1 MLHLGV
7 TQEWVDEGRL
17 PKERTKSKVE
27 ETLRCIG
34 RGHTW
39 RVHNSSL
46 FHKDQNA
53 MEMSPGGDMVQR
65 IVVGQFMAMRYTRQ
79 SPVRDEIIWRYD
91 RELLEAPLR

>member
-39 RVHNSSL
+39 RVHNSS
-46 FHKDQNA
+46 FFPQGSECNGEVTRRRHGAADRGGTVRGNA
-53 MEMSPGGDMVQR
+53 THTTQSREGLDHMEV
-65 IVVGQFMAMRYTRQ
+65 
-79 SPVRDEIIWRYD
+79 
-91 RELLEAPLR
+91 

>member
-1 MLHLGV
+1 M
-7 TQEWVDEGRL
+7 
-17 PKERTKSKVE
+17 PKERTKSKAEV
-27 ETLRCIG
+27 TLRCIG

-53 MEMSPGGDMVQR
+53 MEMSPGGDMVER
-65 IVVGQFMAMRYTRQ
+65 IVVEQFVAMRYTQ
-79 SPVRDEIIWRYD
+79 LGPVRDEIIWRYD

>member
-1 MLHLGV
+1 M
-7 TQEWVDEGRL
+7 

-65 IVVGQFMAMRYTRQ
+65 IVVEQFVAMRYTQ
-79 SPVRDEIIWRYD
+79 SVPGGTRSYGGMIGSYWKLHFGEQHDGKKGYGFKE
-91 RELLEAPLR
+91 

>member
-1 MLHLGV
+1 MTDCPKAVLHLGV

-17 PKERTKSKVE
+17 PEERTKSKVE
-27 ETLRCIG
+27 GTLRCIG

-65 IVVGQFMAMRYTRQ
+65 IVVEQFVAMRHTRH
-79 SPVRDEIIWRYD
+79 SPGRD
-91 RELLEAPLR
+91 

>member
-1 MLHLGV
+1 
-7 TQEWVDEGRL
+7 L

-65 IVVGQFMAMRYTRQ
+65 IVVEQFVAMRHTRHC
-79 SPVRDEIIWRYD
+79 PVRDEIIWRYD
-91 RELLEAPLR
+91 RELLGAPLW

>member
-1 MLHLGV
+1 M
-7 TQEWVDEGRL
+7 

-53 MEMSPGGDMVQR
+53 MEMSPGGDMVQW
-65 IVVGQFMAMRYTRQ
+65 IVAEQFVAMRYTQ
-79 SPVRDEIIWRYD
+79 SCLVRDKIIRRYD
-91 RELLEAPLR
+91 RELLEAPLQ

>member
-1 MLHLGV
+1 M
-7 TQEWVDEGRL
+7 

-39 RVHNSSL
+39 RVHNLSL

-65 IVVGQFMAMRYTRQ
+65 IVVEQFVAMRYTRQ
-79 SPVRDEIIWRYD
+79 CPVRDEIIWRYD
-91 RELLEAPLR
+91 RELLGAPLW

>member
-1 MLHLGV
+1 MLVGAEAQDPDNGAQITLSYWATDCPRAVLHLGV

-53 MEMSPGGDMVQR
+53 MEMS
-65 IVVGQFMAMRYTRQ
+65 
-79 SPVRDEIIWRYD
+79 
-91 RELLEAPLR
+91 

>member
-1 MLHLGV
+1 M
-7 TQEWVDEGRL
+7 

-65 IVVGQFMAMRYTRQ
+65 IVVEQFVAMRYTQ
-79 SPVRDEIIWRYD
+79 LVP
-91 RELLEAPLR
+91 